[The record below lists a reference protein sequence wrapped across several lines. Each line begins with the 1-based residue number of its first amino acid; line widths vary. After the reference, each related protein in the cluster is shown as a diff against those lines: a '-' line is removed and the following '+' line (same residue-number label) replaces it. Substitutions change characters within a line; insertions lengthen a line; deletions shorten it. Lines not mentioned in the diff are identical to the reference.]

1 MPFALLYRA
10 LGFRPLATGSG
21 GLATLAVD
29 PTTFALSGATPDA
42 LTLPVG
48 QRMFEASLPNCAL
61 ITDSLCLACL
71 LIGDRVENIW
81 IDAPAGC
88 VLAPG
93 GTHGNIP
100 CYGWG
105 HWTTRQGNASVT
117 WEKVAYQRKQA
128 EQTVWLTGGGGVHN
142 HSRHSVVGSGSV
154 AHRTRSRSPVSACC
168 AFPTGGR
175 RAVPGWTT
183 DH

>member
-93 GTHGNIP
+93 GTHGNVTFLLLIGDTDRSAKVIAP
-100 CYGWG
+100 V
-105 HWTTRQGNASVT
+105 TRDYA
-117 WEKVAYQRKQA
+117 AYRRKLA
-128 EQTVWLTGGGGVHN
+128 EQTVWPRKCRDVH
-142 HSRHSVVGSGSV
+142 
-154 AHRTRSRSPVSACC
+154 P
-168 AFPTGGR
+168 
-175 RAVPGWTT
+175 
-183 DH
+183 